1 VVSPA
6 ASRILQIAI
15 QRSSRPSGLVRRGQ
29 RHADNPIDA
38 MVTVRGSANVK
49 QPVASPSPRDQL
61 LVDPNWDPQTLAGD
75 ALLVHLN

>member
-1 VVSPA
+1 
-6 ASRILQIAI
+6 
-15 QRSSRPSGLVRRGQ
+15 
-29 RHADNPIDA
+29 

-49 QPVASPSPRDQL
+49 QPVASPSPPDQL